1 MNIFSTNICPIQSA
15 KDHCMVHLRKMVVE
29 ALQILSTAHFVLDGI
44 QVGYKPT
51 HHNHPSCIW
60 SRNTSANYQ
69 WLYAHYKALCEEY
82 TFRTGKIHKSSEWL
96 VVMAVQ
102 PNNIPV
108 GSLDPFAMPM
118 PESYQRLGLFDQTKA
133 FQAYLNDKFSEWT
146 CRESPIDVSWG
157 SKREQPEWV
166 K

>member
-29 ALQILSTAHFVLDGI
+29 ALQILSTAHFVLDGV

-51 HHNHPSCIW
+51 HRNHPSCIW
-60 SRNTSANYQ
+60 TRNTSANYQ
-69 WLYAHYKALCEEY
+69 WLYVHYKALCEEY
-82 TFRTGKIHKSSEWL
+82 TFRTGKVHKSSEWL
-96 VVMAVQ
+96 GVMAVL
-102 PNNIPV
+102 PKNTPA

-133 FQAYLNDKFSEWT
+133 FQAYLNDKFSEWA